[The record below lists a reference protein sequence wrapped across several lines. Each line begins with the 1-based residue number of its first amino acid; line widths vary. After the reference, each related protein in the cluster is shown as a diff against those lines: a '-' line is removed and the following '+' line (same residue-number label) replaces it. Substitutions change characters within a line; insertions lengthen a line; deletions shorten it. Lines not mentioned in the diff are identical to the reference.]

1 MLCVTNMLLH
11 GVEDPSF
18 VRHDRPHELPAT
30 WRWVRFGNIVDFSAG
45 RTPSRNDTSF
55 WNTGDFA
62 WISIADMEDG
72 KTVAATKETVS
83 SKARANVFK
92 CEPEAPGTMI
102 MSFKLTIGK
111 IARLGIAAFH
121 NEAIISIRPHL
132 DKLDPFLFK
141 VLPDFARGG
150 DTKGAIK
157 GATLN
162 RASISNISI
171 PLPPLAEQH
180 RIVAKID
187 ELMALCDRLEEAR
200 STRETTRDWL
210 AAASLARLNR
220 PDPDP
225 QTFRAHA
232 AQTLEALAPLT
243 SRPDQI
249 KLLRQT
255 ILSLAVRGQLS
266 EPDQRPSE
274 VERAGQYRKLQNGST
289 SLKGSGHNEPDMAR
303 VVECVGLDE
312 PGHSPT
318 RLGGKESD
326 IRQGIG
332 ERKDHPGIPLLC
344 QRVAVRRR
352 WL

>member
-1 MLCVTNMLLH
+1 MQSSLRAVEKKQLPHMLCVTNMLLH

-187 ELMALCDRLEEAR
+187 EGGSAFDAG
-200 STRETTRDWL
+200 DD
-210 AAASLARLNR
+210 ARLVGGGEPRPPEPARPRPPDLPRPRR
-220 PDPDP
+220 PDPGGP
-225 QTFRAHA
+225 RPPH
-232 AQTLEALAPLT
+232 LPP
-243 SRPDQI
+243 RPDQ
-249 KLLRQT
+249 
-255 ILSLAVRGQLS
+255 A
-266 EPDQRPSE
+266 PP
-274 VERAGQYRKLQNGST
+274 
-289 SLKGSGHNEPDMAR
+289 P
-303 VVECVGLDE
+303 
-312 PGHSPT
+312 
-318 RLGGKESD
+318 
-326 IRQGIG
+326 
-332 ERKDHPGIPLLC
+332 DHPQPGGARTAI
-344 QRVAVRRR
+344 
-352 WL
+352 